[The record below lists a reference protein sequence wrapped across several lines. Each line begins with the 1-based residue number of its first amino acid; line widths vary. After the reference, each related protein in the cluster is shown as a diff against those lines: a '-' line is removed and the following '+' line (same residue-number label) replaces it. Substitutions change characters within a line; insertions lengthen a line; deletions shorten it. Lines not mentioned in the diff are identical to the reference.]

1 MRQLVALSYRV
12 AAKQL
17 GNERTA
23 SADNSGGKEVAFAE
37 PEKRPR
43 TTETVGSAASLHQAS
58 PFSPVAGLFCT
69 PIATEGNDSQQH
81 FFTQRSGASGSA
93 ASYDWSG
100 ETLQHLGVDVLT
112 PAALPQC
119 TPMTAAEP
127 PSTQASAQPPH
138 HMVTPHPQSAT
149 DMGFVETLADAAQ
162 MVQQGQGLTAYLQAA
177 EHAAPREA
185 HHVLSPPAQRPRR
198 FQHQE
203 KTFNKDHRKVL
214 KELEESPQIV
224 TRSRARSE
232 ETS

>member
-1 MRQLVALSYRV
+1 V

-17 GNERTA
+17 GTEKVA
-23 SADNSGGKEVAFAE
+23 PADNTGGKEVAFTE

-43 TTETVGSAASLHQAS
+43 TTETTGSAASLHHTC

-119 TPMTAAEP
+119 TPMTAAEA

-138 HMVTPHPQSAT
+138 HMVTPRPQSAP

-162 MVQQGQGLTAYLQAA
+162 MVQQGQELTAFLQTV
-177 EHAAPREA
+177 EHAASCA
-185 HHVLSPPAQRPRR
+185 THHVLSPPAQRPRR
-198 FQHQE
+198 TQQQE
-203 KTFNKDHRKVL
+203 TTSNKDHRKVQ
-214 KELEESPQIV
+214 KEPEASPQIV
-224 TRSRARSE
+224 TRSRAKSE
-232 ETS
+232 ETP